1 MAVPINELMTEDDV
15 RQLCGEVK
23 PLLDSALEMADD
35 RELFDA
41 ANLAVLLR
49 QALRHLRRT
58 TCWCFDTSLRD
69 TNISREAIM
78 MALIPAR
85 AKVGA
90 VAQLLD
96 IYASHMDIDEMLE
109 RVWRMLCEAQMDIA
123 EVLAC
128 PEFQPGYLDR
138 VRGYRPDAD

>member
-1 MAVPINELMTEDDV
+1 MTVPINELMTEDDV
-15 RQLCGEVK
+15 RQLCEQVK

-41 ANLAVLLR
+41 ANLGVLLH
-49 QALRHLRRT
+49 QVLRHLRRT
-58 TCWCFDTSLRD
+58 TVWCFDPSLRD

-85 AKVGA
+85 AKIGA
-90 VAQLLD
+90 VAKLLD
-96 IYASHMDIDEMLE
+96 IYASHMDTDEMLE

-128 PEFQPGYLDR
+128 PEFQPGHQDR
-138 VRGYRPDAD
+138 IRGYPPDAD